1 MSCRTGSWKTVL
13 VKAGWLQWL
22 LLLVPAAASAEELV
36 SEQLAADAEFL
47 EYLGSWQ
54 DNDADWI
61 AVSAWDENEEQEASV
76 EPVREEHEQGG

>member
-1 MSCRTGSWKTVL
+1 MGSWKTVL
-13 VKAGWLQWL
+13 AKIRSLQWL
-22 LLLVPAAASAEELV
+22 LLLVPAAAGAEELA

-61 AVSAWDENEEQEASV
+61 AVSEWDENEEQEASV
-76 EPVREEHEQGG
+76 EQAREDHEQGG